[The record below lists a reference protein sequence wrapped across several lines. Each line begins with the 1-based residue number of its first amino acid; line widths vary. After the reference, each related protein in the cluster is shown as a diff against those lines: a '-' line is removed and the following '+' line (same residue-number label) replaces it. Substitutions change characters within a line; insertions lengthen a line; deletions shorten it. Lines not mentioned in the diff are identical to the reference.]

1 MRIRTKYLL
10 ILISLVACL
19 TAAVSI
25 YQFTATQRLNSEF
38 QDRSLERFE
47 SSLTAVARS
56 NAVSLSSLTAE
67 SLLEPLFFQDIDGV
81 GNIVQPL
88 LARDEIIALNVYARD
103 GQVFHNGSDELETF
117 GDPASPEVIQIL
129 EAKSP
134 VIQMNDDM
142 TIRIIT
148 PIVADGYVFGALD
161 VLIDTVFVENEIA
174 AMQDELVAASDEE
187 IRQQIVQLVGVSLVA
202 LMIAAALATVLASRL
217 SAPIRELAGATER
230 ISRGDFS
237 VSIETRRN
245 DEFGALASSFDDM
258 SRTLRETMVS
268 RSELQTT
275 VEAQTHELRETHEQ
289 LVTLETDRREVL
301 EEISDDLRAPI
312 QELESDAEHAL
323 RNQDSALELRHSMS
337 RLLIRIRDVRRL
349 LEDLRF
355 ASQSK
360 EPRKAAR
367 REGQG

>member
-19 TAAVSI
+19 TAVVSI
-25 YQFTATQRLNSEF
+25 YQFTVTQRLNSEF
-38 QDRSLERFE
+38 QTRMLERFE
-47 SSLTAVARS
+47 ASLTEAARS
-56 NAVSLSSLTAE
+56 HAVSLSSLTAD

-88 LARDEIIALNVYARD
+88 LSREEIVALNVHARD
-103 GQVFHNGSDELETF
+103 GRIFHNGSDELESF
-117 GDPASPEVIQIL
+117 GDLASPEVAEVL
-129 EAKSP
+129 EGKAP
-134 VIQMNDDM
+134 AVRMNGDM

-161 VLIDTVFVENEIA
+161 VVIDTTFVESEIA
-174 AMQDELVAASDEE
+174 AMQSELVAASDDET
-187 IRQQIVQLVGVSLVA
+187 RQQIVQLVGVSLVA
-202 LMIAAALATVLASRL
+202 LMIAAAVATLLAARL
-217 SAPIRELAGATER
+217 SAPIQELAGATER

-237 VSIETRRN
+237 MDIETRRN
-245 DEFGALASSFDDM
+245 DELGALASSFDNM
-258 SRTLRETMVS
+258 SRALRETMVS
-268 RSELQTT
+268 RSELQSR
-275 VEAQTHELRETHEQ
+275 VASQTQELRETHEQ

-312 QELESDAEHAL
+312 QDLESDAEHAL
-323 RNQDSALELRHSMS
+323 RSQDSALELRHSMS
-337 RLLIRIRDVRRL
+337 RLLLRIRDVRGL

-355 ASQSK
+355 ASRSS

-367 REGQG
+367 RES